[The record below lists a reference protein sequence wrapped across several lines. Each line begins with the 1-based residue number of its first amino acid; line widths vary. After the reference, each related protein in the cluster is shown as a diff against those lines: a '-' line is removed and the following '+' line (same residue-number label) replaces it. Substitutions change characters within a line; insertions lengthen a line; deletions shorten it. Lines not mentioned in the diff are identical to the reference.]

1 MKLYDVFFDLTRL
14 EMQLWDQVDTAVRAA
29 TGVPLGRFEALLVLH
44 RLGPSRVQDLSRELS
59 LTVGGTSKLVDRLEA
74 AGLCTRT
81 ANPAD
86 RRSSVITLTAAA
98 QPLLEDG
105 EAAIT
110 TSLETALRAHSN
122 LDDLSSF
129 ARQLQQLRR
138 TTGGG
143 EAGYA

>member
-1 MKLYDVFFDLTRL
+1 MKLYDIFFDLTRL
-14 EMQLWDQVDTAVRAA
+14 EMQLWDQVDTALRAA
-29 TGVPLGRFEALLVLH
+29 TGVPLGRFEALLVLR

-98 QPLLEDG
+98 QPLLDTG
-105 EAAIT
+105 EAVIT
-110 TSLETALRAHSN
+110 STLETALGAHLSP
-122 LDDLSSF
+122 DDLTSL
-129 ARQLQQLRR
+129 AGHLQQLRR
-138 TTGGG
+138 AADGGK
-143 EAGYA
+143 AGHA